1 MDKYTETKK
10 IISEIDEKSEKLK
23 NKILN
28 SKSKYTVKGNAY
40 YVSPKGNDKNDGR
53 SPETAW
59 KTLSRISNAPELK
72 KGDVV
77 LLERGKMVTVT
88 YYLQGEYVK
97 MTGLVALIDNNYR
110 ILRIVDTKIHF
121 DDVIDIEFE

>member
-1 MDKYTETKK
+1 MGHK
-10 IISEIDEKSEKLK
+10 
-23 NKILN
+23 
-28 SKSKYTVKGNAY
+28 
-40 YVSPKGNDKNDGR
+40 P
-53 SPETAW
+53 
-59 KTLSRISNAPELK
+59 LSRMPRQDRAKQFMPFAALKGLPEAIAK
-72 KGDVV
+72 KERITVRKIELSECMAEELNRKFL

>member
-1 MDKYTETKK
+1 MGHKPPHRMLRQDRAKQFMPFAALKGLPEATAKK
-10 IISEIDEKSEKLK
+10 EK
-23 NKILN
+23 I
-28 SKSKYTVKGNAY
+28 TVKR
-40 YVSPKGNDKNDGR
+40 K
-53 SPETAW
+53 E
-59 KTLSRISNAPELK
+59 LSECMAEELNRK
-72 KGDVV
+72 FL

-110 ILRIVDTKIHF
+110 VLRIVDTKIHF